1 MKYVFFFFFLLSCLF
16 LTAQQ
21 TFIYDQ
27 NLNIKVQGK
36 DIPMPFAVGIN
47 AAQIQEMDT
56 NGDGKEEI
64 VIWDIN
70 SRRILVFES
79 TQDGFR
85 YLPEMAYYFPNDV
98 NGFLVLADF
107 DGDGKKDL
115 FTSSPFGIKAYRN
128 VTAAGGAVPRW
139 EVAQNFLRL
148 DNGSNVQANLLDI
161 PVIQDIDGDGDL
173 DIVTF
178 NFVVGDYLE
187 LYRNTSV
194 ERKGVLDID
203 GFAFPVARWGGFE
216 FCTCG
221 QFSFGVTCGG
231 IPISQAPNNELSGAR
246 IQHAG
251 GHSVRYADFNGDG
264 IFDLLIG
271 QDECDVL
278 YFLPNEGS
286 NINPVFREFSNTLPG
301 YGQLPRFP
309 IFHASYLKNESLLIS
324 SNSSDASGVY
334 NADFSNNV
342 FELTKGQSGIRPFIQ
357 ADILDLG
364 ENTRPFFKGFKNS
377 GDLILTAN
385 VNSQGRT
392 IGKAYRFLMNEEGFE
407 MVDEDF
413 LGLSRFNLSD
423 IQYSEYRTISGRNT
437 YWFSGVDTLN
447 FLPRRRVYFGF
458 SADLSDLSE
467 ITVPNTGIRA
477 QDYFTF
483 FAYENKDYF
492 LLARQT
498 GELVLFSLDLS
509 AGNQLTLVSRDFL
522 GFSDNPANR
531 NLNVHVLEGNKPSL
545 YAIDQRGILLFVEDF
560 MNQNQRQTVAISFK
574 DNETGPTRM
583 GRNTWITSLPQPFS
597 QDRDLILGNTAGGL
611 EFLKFKGFGLPP
623 SVEQLQVKVFPNPSF
638 GQVKVLV
645 SENASFRIVNMLGQE
660 ILEGTDLQANIEFDL
675 GHLYLA
681 PGVYIL
687 QFTSLENKKQLSKK
701 LIIH

>member
-1 MKYVFFFFFLLSCLF
+1 MKYAFFFFFFLSSLF

-21 TFIYDQ
+21 TFTFDQSLKIKIDGQ
-27 NLNIKVQGK
+27 NL
-36 DIPMPFAVGIN
+36 PLPFAVGIN

-70 SRRILVFES
+70 SRRILVFENIEE
-79 TQDGFR
+79 GFR
-85 YLPEMAYYFPNDV
+85 YLPEMAYYFPNDI

-161 PVIQDIDGDGDL
+161 PVIKDIDGDGDL

-178 NFVVGDYLE
+178 NFVLGDYLE

-194 ERKGVLDID
+194 ERKGLPDID

-221 QFSFGVTCGG
+221 QFSFGITCGG
-231 IPISQAPNNELSGAR
+231 IPINEAPANELSGAR

-251 GHSVRYADFNGDG
+251 GHSVLYSDFNGDG

-271 QDECDVL
+271 QDECGVL
-278 YFLPNEGS
+278 YFLPNEGT
-286 NINPVFREFSNTLPG
+286 NINPVFREFSNSLPE
-301 YGQLPRFP
+301 YGALPQFP
-309 IFHASYLKNESLLIS
+309 IFHASYLKNERLLIS
-324 SNSSDASGVY
+324 SNSSDAAGVF
-334 NADFSNNV
+334 NADFSRNI
-342 FELTKGQSGIRPFIQ
+342 FELTKGQTEIRPFLQ

-364 ENTRPFFKGFKNS
+364 ENSRPFFKGFRNS
-377 GDLILTAN
+377 GELVLTAN
-385 VNSQGRT
+385 VHSQGRT
-392 IGKAYRFLMNEEGFE
+392 IGKAFRFLMEEEVFE
-407 MVDEDF
+407 LIDEDY
-413 LGLSRFNLSD
+413 LNLSQFNLSD
-423 IQYSEYRTISGRNT
+423 IQYSEFRTVSGRNT

-447 FLPRRRVYFGF
+447 FLPRRRVFFGF
-458 SADLSDLSE
+458 SNDIGDLRE

-477 QDYFTF
+477 QDFMAF
-483 FAYENKDYF
+483 FSYENQDYF

-498 GELVLFSLDLS
+498 GELVLFSLDVN

-531 NLNVHVLEGNKPSL
+531 NLNVHVLEGNRPAL
-545 YAIDQRGILLFVEDF
+545 YAIDQRGILVFIEDF
-560 MNQNQRQTVAISFK
+560 MNQDQRQTVAISFK
-574 DNETGPTRM
+574 ENETGPTRM
-583 GRNTWITSLPQPFS
+583 GRNTWITSIPQPFS
-597 QDRDLILGNTAGGL
+597 QERDLILGNTAGGL
-611 EFLKFKGFGLPP
+611 EYLKFKSGSLPP
-623 SVEQLQVKVFPNPSF
+623 GEGEFLVRIYPNPNNGLFKILSSEDGTARLVSTL
-638 GQVKVLV
+638 GQVMK
-645 SENASFRIVNMLGQE
+645 EGIE
-660 ILEGTDLQANIEFDL
+660 IKANREIDIDALFL
-675 GHLYLA
+675 S

-687 QFTSLENKKQLSKK
+687 QLTNINGQRLSRKIVVRK
-701 LIIH
+701 

>member
-1 MKYVFFFFFLLSCLF
+1 MKYVFSFFFFFSNLG

-21 TFIYDQ
+21 TFIFDQ
-27 NLNIKVQGK
+27 NLKINIHGQNL
-36 DIPMPFAVGIN
+36 PLPFAVGIN

-70 SRRILVFES
+70 SRRILVFEN

-107 DGDGKKDL
+107 DQDGKKDL
-115 FTSSPFGIKAYRN
+115 FTSSPFGIKVYRN
-128 VTAAGGAVPRW
+128 TTAAGGTFPRW

-161 PVIQDIDGDGDL
+161 PVVKDIDGDGDL

-194 ERKGVLDID
+194 ERKGVPDID
-203 GFAFPVARWGGFE
+203 GFAFPVPRWGDFE
-216 FCTCG
+216 FCNCG
-221 QFSFGVTCGG
+221 QFSFGITCGG
-231 IPISQAPNNELSGAR
+231 IPINEAPANELTGAR
-246 IQHAG
+246 IQHVG
-251 GHSVRYADFNGDG
+251 GHSVLYSDFNDDG

-271 QDECDVL
+271 QDGCDIL
-278 YFLPNEGS
+278 YFLPNEGT
-286 NINPVFREFSNTLPG
+286 NLNPVFREFSNSMPG
-301 YGQLPRFP
+301 YGTLPQFP
-309 IFHASYLKNESLLIS
+309 IFHASYLKNDRLLIS
-324 SNSSDASGVY
+324 SNSSAAAGVY
-334 NADFSNNV
+334 NADFSRSL
-342 FELTKGQSGIRPFIQ
+342 FELMREQSEIRPFLQ
-357 ADILDLG
+357 KDILDLG
-364 ENTRPFFKGFKNS
+364 ENSRPFFKGFRNS
-377 GDLILTAN
+377 GELILTAN
-385 VNSQGRT
+385 GHSQGKT

-423 IQYSEYRTISGRNT
+423 IQYSEFRTTSGRNT
-437 YWFSGVDTLN
+437 FWFSGVDTLN

-458 SADLSDLSE
+458 SADLSDLNE

-477 QDYFTF
+477 QDFITF
-483 FAYENKDYF
+483 FSHEKQDYF

-498 GELVLFSLDLS
+498 GELVLFSLDVN

-522 GFSDNPANR
+522 NFSDNPANR
-531 NLNVHVLEGNKPSL
+531 NLNVHVIEGNRPSL
-545 YAIDQRGILLFVEDF
+545 YAIDQRGILVFIEDF
-560 MNQNQRQTVAISFK
+560 MNQNQRQTVMINLK
-574 DNETGPTRM
+574 DNEMRPTRM

-597 QDRDLILGNTAGGL
+597 QERDLILGNTAGGL
-611 EFLKFKGFGLPP
+611 EFLKFKGLGLPP
-623 SVEQLQVKVFPNPSF
+623 SGEQLQVKVFPNPSF
-638 GQVKVLV
+638 GQVKILV
-645 SENASFRIVNMLGQE
+645 SENVSLRIVNMLGQE
-660 ILEGTDLQANIEFDL
+660 ILEGTVLQANMEFDL

-701 LIIH
+701 LIKH